1 MQAFPK
7 AEGVLNAPEGLEGGE
22 ACESALPPPLPPLPP
37 PQVIPE
43 KSPDGG

>member
-22 ACESALPPPLPPLPP
+22 SCESALPPPLP
-37 PQVIPE
+37 
-43 KSPDGG
+43 SPSDSREEF